1 MQMNTF
7 NIKSSSN
14 KARDSLIQEDNQ
26 NNEPE
31 ERHFDQYVVDD
42 DLSSLGSDASN
53 EGDDDLYLSSVIA
66 VTQVKAPEELVDTD
80 LLNLLRLIKTLP
92 LPTGDEIS
100 SKSVQFGDYTRYK
113 TLIFD
118 LDETLIQSHYIQPS
132 AKSAE
137 G

>member
-1 MQMNTF
+1 MGMQMNTF

-66 VTQVKAPEELVDTD
+66 VT
-80 LLNLLRLIKTLP
+80 
-92 LPTGDEIS
+92 
-100 SKSVQFGDYTRYK
+100 
-113 TLIFD
+113 
-118 LDETLIQSHYIQPS
+118 
-132 AKSAE
+132 
-137 G
+137 